1 MTGPL
6 KTCPLILWRK
16 ALRTIRSAGLLH
28 LESSNPSNALARQEA
43 KR

>member
-6 KTCPLILWRK
+6 KTCPLILWWN
-16 ALRTIRSAGLLH
+16 ALRTVRSTGLLR
-28 LESSNPSNALARQEA
+28 LESSNFPSAFALQEA